1 MKMSGWA
8 KLAFTILLVAFVAG
22 CGRGPN
28 EAELKEV
35 ISGPKTYVGSDQCKM
50 CHLEHYDSWRGTLH
64 SRTIQD
70 VTQNLDAM
78 AATIDPEVIRADL
91 RKIEKDLKLPVDDIY
106 IPETEDLKYTIGV
119 QWKQGY
125 IVEKEGN
132 LFVAPIE
139 YDIWQNRW
147 LANREDDWNTRSWIN
162 DCSGCHSTGV
172 DLEKKTFVEGR
183 VGCEAC
189 HGPGSHHVVLPKA
202 AVFDKRTTIVNPA
215 TLPAG
220 LRTQV
225 CGSCHGAGVSTR
237 MKDVAWPVGYRPGRA
252 LGPYFDSPYPADMEV
267 RTAFANGLAHGHH
280 QEYNAWK
287 LSTHARQGVTC
298 TSCHFVHQLGVAP
311 TQFQTMASGSEQC
324 LTCHRV
330 INTNLAHSI
339 HSFSNCVGCHMPRVI
354 KSKESGVTH
363 SHAFIALLPEDT
375 ISNPAVPNSCQEC
388 HKHKNDDLATLQQ
401 VFEGLSKKTL
411 LGVHRTR

>member
-1 MKMSGWA
+1 MKISGWGR
-8 KLAFTILLVAFVAG
+8 LALMVLLAAGVAS

-28 EAELKEV
+28 EVKETV
-35 ISGPKTYVGSDQCKM
+35 SGPKTYVGSEQCKM

-64 SRTIQD
+64 SRTLQD

-78 AATIDPEVIRADL
+78 AATINPEAIRADL
-91 RKIEKDLKLPVDDIY
+91 RKVEKDLKVPVDDIH
-106 IPETEDLKYTIGV
+106 IPEVEDLKYTIGV

-125 IVEKEGN
+125 IVEKEGT
-132 LFVAPIE
+132 LYVAPVE
-139 YDIWQNRW
+139 YDIWENSW
-147 LANREDDWNTRSWIN
+147 FAYREDDWDKRSWIN
-162 DCSGCHSTGV
+162 DCSGCHTTGV
-172 DLEKKTFVEGR
+172 DFENGTFVEGR

-189 HGPGSHHVVLPKA
+189 HGPGSHHVVLPKT

-225 CGSCHGAGVSTR
+225 CGSCHSTGVSTTE
-237 MKDVAWPVGYRPGRA
+237 KDVAWPVGYRPGRA
-252 LGPYFDSPYPADMEV
+252 LGPYFDAPYPADMNV
-267 RTAFANGLAHGHH
+267 IIAFANGLARGHH

-311 TQFQTMASGSEQC
+311 TQFQTMFSGSEQC
-324 LTCHRV
+324 LRCHRV
-330 INTNLAHSI
+330 INTNLSHSI
-339 HSFSNCVGCHMPRVI
+339 HSFSNCVGCHMPRI
-354 KSKESGVTH
+354 IESTESGVTH
-363 SHAFIALLPEDT
+363 SHAFIALLPKDT
-375 ISNPAVPNSCQEC
+375 LNNPAVPNSCQRC
-388 HKHKNDDLATLQQ
+388 HKHKNDNLATLQE
-401 VFEGLSKKTL
+401 VFDGLSKKTL